1 MDAVITHYTVF
12 NRISGKTTSYKTGA
26 AASRA
31 AEKMNL
37 AYGAHIAGRKAHWS
51 DEAA

>member
-1 MDAVITHYTVF
+1 MKITHYSVT
-12 NRISGKTTSYKTGA
+12 NRITGKTAIYKTGP

-37 AYGAHIAGRKAHWS
+37 DYGAHIASRKAHWTG
-51 DEAA
+51 AA